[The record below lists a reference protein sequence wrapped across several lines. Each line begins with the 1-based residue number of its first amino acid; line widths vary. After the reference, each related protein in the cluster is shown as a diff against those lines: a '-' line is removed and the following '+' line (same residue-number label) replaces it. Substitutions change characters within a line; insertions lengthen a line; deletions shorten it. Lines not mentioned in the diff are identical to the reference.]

1 MPALPSLTP
10 TPHRARPVMGG
21 GLPTNNHLALEVVGH
36 SFTSPPSHRTL
47 VVISALG
54 HPRPIDDVF
63 AISASPPI
71 ATDLLHHGEGRK
83 RRVARRNFTSRRSQN
98 RA

>member
-1 MPALPSLTP
+1 
-10 TPHRARPVMGG
+10 MGG

-54 HPRPIDDVF
+54 HPRPIDDVC

-71 ATDLLHHGEGRK
+71 VTDLLHHGEGRK
-83 RRVARRNFTSRRSQN
+83 GPSSDIDLLNFAGPPLLVEN
-98 RA
+98 GCNGL